1 MAEISHAPLQP
12 IRKGSLP
19 KLWAGVILLIALG
32 VFLAWLTVPA
42 AVKVITRTPGTGGSP
57 TADDVVYINYT
68 GKLPDGTVFDQ
79 QQGAPLPLG
88 GGMIPG
94 FTEGL
99 TQMQKGGKYTLEIPA
114 SKAYGAHPPEGSPIP
129 PNSKL
134 TFDIDL
140 LDFMSKADFQRRM
153 QMMQQMQQMQRQ
165 QGASGAQAAG
175 APPPQ

>member
-42 AVKVITRTPGTGGSP
+42 AVKVIIRTPGTGGSP

-99 TQMQKGGKYTLEIPA
+99 TQMQKGGRYKIVIPGRL
-114 SKAYGAHPPEGSPIP
+114 AYGENPPPGSPIGKNEDLAFDVHVLEVA
-129 PNSKL
+129 PNAAIS
-134 TFDIDL
+134 
-140 LDFMSKADFQRRM
+140 
-153 QMMQQMQQMQRQ
+153 
-165 QGASGAQAAG
+165 AG
-175 APPPQ
+175 AVQPGQ